1 MFDPRSPSA
10 FARTNDVNEKKVL
23 LLAQGFIT
31 MMMAFC
37 MSGVMSLIALGPTS
51 QWLHEWPKAFIIA
64 WPIAFGFTRF
74 VGPLGFKM
82 AYRVMGLLSARAA
95 R

>member
-1 MFDPRSPSA
+1 M
-10 FARTNDVNEKKVL
+10 NDVNEKKVL

-31 MMMAFC
+31 MMMAFS

-51 QWLHEWPKAFIIA
+51 QWLHEWPRAFITA
-64 WPIAFGFTRF
+64 WPIAFCFTLF

-82 AYRVMGLLSARAA
+82 AYKVMGLMSARAA
-95 R
+95 AR